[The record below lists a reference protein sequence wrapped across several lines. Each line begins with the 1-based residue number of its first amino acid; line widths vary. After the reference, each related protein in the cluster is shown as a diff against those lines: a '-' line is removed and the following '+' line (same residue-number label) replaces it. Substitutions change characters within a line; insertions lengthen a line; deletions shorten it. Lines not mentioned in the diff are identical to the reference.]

1 MVRFYFACQVVLDKS
16 IWAYINRING
26 NWFDGRIETAN
37 RFYGSTALPQTSV
50 CDLLFGG
57 CGASTW
63 QFKLMLNSFAAS
75 VQFDLVFGYSGASTW
90 QFKLTLNSFA
100 ANARNLIWCSA
111 ILTQAHGRWVRRCRC
126 KRAQFDLTSTALPQV
141 CVIWFNFNSFAANA
155 HNLN

>member
-1 MVRFYFACQVVLDKS
+1 MSGGIWQGARGAPPINRIAVAGKVWILYIFVMLFDFAKNMHVKWYLTRVYVMVRFYFACQVVLDKS

-63 QFKLMLNSFAAS
+63 QFKLMLNCFAVS
-75 VQFDLVFGYSGASTW
+75 MR
-90 QFKLTLNSFA
+90 KL
-100 ANARNLIWCSA
+100 ICCSA
-111 ILTQAHGRWVRRCRC
+111 GTVQALG
-126 KRAQFDLTSTALPQV
+126 DL
-141 CVIWFNFNSFAANA
+141 N
-155 HNLN
+155 